1 MSFLWPW
8 ARVYERIAQLL
19 SISFDNPLMGM
30 LMFLNTWFAS
40 FLFNG
45 ILVAADDVVWPFR

>member
-1 MSFLWPW
+1 
-8 ARVYERIAQLL
+8 VYERIAQLL